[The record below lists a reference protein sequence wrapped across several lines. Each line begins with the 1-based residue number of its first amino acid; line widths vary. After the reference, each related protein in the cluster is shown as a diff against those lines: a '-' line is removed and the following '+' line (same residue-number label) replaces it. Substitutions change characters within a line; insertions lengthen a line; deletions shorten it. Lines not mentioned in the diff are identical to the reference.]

1 MKKLSSYVIGAS
13 FVVDLVAC
21 IVVSAPSF
29 SYADN
34 ASRNREIEECFAV
47 ADKNHDGKLT
57 LAEAQAGMP
66 RVAAHFNDIDIDH
79 KGYVTVAEIE
89 AMADR

>member
-1 MKKLSSYVIGAS
+1 MGLSMQLNLKRIVFIGA
-13 FVVDLVAC
+13 C
-21 IVVSAPSF
+21 TIICMPSF

-34 ASRNREIEECFAV
+34 ASRNREIEERFAA
-47 ADKNHDGKLT
+47 ADKNHDCKLT
-57 LAEAQAGMP
+57 LTEAQAGMP
-66 RVAAHFNDIDIDH
+66 RVAAHFNEIDVDH